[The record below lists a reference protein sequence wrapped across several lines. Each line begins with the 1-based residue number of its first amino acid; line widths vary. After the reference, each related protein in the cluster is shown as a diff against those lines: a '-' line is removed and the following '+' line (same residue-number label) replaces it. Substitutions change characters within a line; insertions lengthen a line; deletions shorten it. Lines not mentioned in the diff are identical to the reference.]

1 MKRLIR
7 RIVYAVPGTQA
18 RWVAFNKALGREGH
32 IEFSGWGMTTESTPP
47 WLNGGDA
54 LACDFAR
61 VHTDVVDRVRAGTM
75 KLSQL
80 NDVQDTAL
88 RLQELMWRHY
98 VVFWSA
104 SYAATATALPSTTLV
119 ECGVCDGL
127 TAYFAMRAAQRAGA
141 YRAFLYD
148 AWEGMKTEYLLTSEQ
163 HAAGSYSYLSI
174 ENTQRNLAPFNGQTT
189 FVKGFI
195 PESFATCDIPAQ
207 VGWLH
212 IDLNSALPTKA
223 ALEVLFDR
231 IAVGGVILFDDYGW
245 GGYADTKHA
254 VNRFLSGRPG
264 VLLPLPTGQAMFFK
278 HKP

>member
-61 VHTDVVDRVRAGTM
+61 VHTDVVDRVKAGTM

-174 ENTQRNLAPFNGQTT
+174 ENTAEAAGQTEGSLWT
-189 FVKGFI
+189 ECFTGNYPGPVPLQFDKFV
-195 PESFATCDIPAQ
+195 
-207 VGWLH
+207 
-212 IDLNSALPTKA
+212 
-223 ALEVLFDR
+223 LEGQGGAVDR
-231 IAVGGVILFDDYGW
+231 
-245 GGYADTKHA
+245 HA
-254 VNRFLSGRPG
+254 E
-264 VLLPLPTGQAMFFK
+264 PLPTGESL
-278 HKP
+278 PLRR